1 MHGSGSRRILR
12 LTAPLVAA
20 ATVGAGATAGID
32 RAFGSTDKPG
42 ETDAAI
48 SAEPAAAVAQQ
59 LSPSQV
65 YTRAAAGV
73 VEIQVSG
80 TSAGFGQ
87 FGPNEVEGQGSGF
100 VIDKQGHIV
109 TNAHVVEGANSITV
123 RFSDGSEAD
132 ATLVGSDPST
142 DIALI
147 RVNVSASKLKPLEL
161 GSSASVKPG
170 NVVVAIGSP
179 FGLEGTVTA
188 GIVSAVG
195 RTIQAPDG
203 AQISGAI
210 QTDAA
215 LNGGNSGGPLLDSA
229 GKVIGV
235 NAQIESQ
242 SGSNAGVGFAIP
254 IETARTIASQLVA
267 DGSVEHA
274 YLGVR
279 LQTITPAAAEELDL
293 PRGVQLAGVESGS
306 PASRAGLEAGTEA
319 RTVDGLELTTD
330 GDVIIA
336 VDGRSVTSAEEL
348 ATAIAAHKPGDKVT
362 LTVVSSGDRR
372 DVEVTLASRPS

>member
-1 MHGSGSRRILR
+1 
-12 LTAPLVAA
+12 
-20 ATVGAGATAGID
+20 
-32 RAFGSTDKPG
+32 
-42 ETDAAI
+42 
-48 SAEPAAAVAQQ
+48 
-59 LSPSQV
+59 
-65 YTRAAAGV
+65 V

-80 TSAGFGQ
+80 TSEGFGQ

-100 VIDKQGHIV
+100 VIDKEGHIV

-123 RFSDGSEAD
+123 HFSDGSEAD

-142 DIALI
+142 DIAVI
-147 RVNVSASKLKPLEL
+147 RVDVAASKLKPLEL
-161 GSSASVKPG
+161 GSSADVKAG

-188 GIVSAVG
+188 GIVSALG
-195 RTIQAPDG
+195 RTIEAPDG

-215 LNGGNSGGPLLDSA
+215 LNGGNSGGPLLDASA
-229 GKVIGV
+229 KVIGV

-254 IETARTIASQLVA
+254 IETARAIASQLIA

-279 LQTITPAAAEELDL
+279 LQTVTPSVADELDL
-293 PRGVQLAGVESGS
+293 PRGVQVVAVEGGS
-306 PASRAGLEAGTEA
+306 PASRAGLQAGTDE
-319 RTVDGLELTTD
+319 RVVDGQELTSD
-330 GDVIIA
+330 GDVITA
-336 VDGRSVTSAEEL
+336 VDGRTVTSAEEL
-348 ATAIAAHKPGDKVT
+348 ATAIGGHKPGDKVS
-362 LTVVSSGDRR
+362 LTVVRKGAHR
-372 DVEVTLASRPS
+372 DVDVTLASRPS